1 MKNKNYRSISMKESI
16 IDNITFRFG
25 KNAEDNTQ
33 LIKDSEENWT
43 WFHLEKFPSCH
54 VVVCQNDIDDSII
67 TMAAE
72 LVKENSKYKFK
83 NIGVIYCK
91 INNLLHGD
99 KPGLVHFV
107 SMSKVN
113 KVNI

>member
-1 MKNKNYRSISMKESI
+1 MKESI
-16 IDNITFRFG
+16 IYNITFRLG

-33 LIKDSEENWT
+33 LIKDSEEGWT

-54 VVVCQNDIDDSII
+54 LVVCHDEIDETIISI
-67 TMAAE
+67 AAE

-83 NIGVIYCK
+83 NIGVVYCK

-107 SMSKVN
+107 SRGQVKKINV
-113 KVNI
+113 